1 MTAPAASQTSR
12 RMLVSRSMRNSTRAA
27 IAIVV
32 IIAVASVAAP
42 FIGAR
47 APAAIGDVVGA
58 RLLAPFTRD
67 PAGAFHLLGT
77 DRLGRDLLARTL
89 LAGRVSLAVGIAG
102 ALLAGALGVV
112 VGALAGWSRGAAD
125 RALMGVTDALLAIPR
140 LVLLLLCVAL
150 WEPSLRTV
158 VIVLAATGWM
168 GIARLTRAEVVAAR
182 GRPYVDAAR
191 ALGAR
196 SQRTLWRHVLP
207 NALGP
212 ALVATAMGVGSA
224 IMLEAGLSFLG
235 LGVQPPAASWG
246 NMIAAGRDVVVTAPW
261 VSLVPGLAVVIVTMC
276 ATIIGDAVRDRLAG
290 NRPVVAQRTRI
301 VTTSRGAAV
310 N

>member
-1 MTAPAASQTSR
+1 
-12 RMLVSRSMRNSTRAA
+12 
-27 IAIVV
+27 
-32 IIAVASVAAP
+32 
-42 FIGAR
+42 
-47 APAAIGDVVGA
+47 
-58 RLLAPFTRD
+58 
-67 PAGAFHLLGT
+67 
-77 DRLGRDLLARTL
+77 
-89 LAGRVSLAVGIAG
+89 
-102 ALLAGALGVV
+102 
-112 VGALAGWSRGAAD
+112 
-125 RALMGVTDALLAIPR
+125 
-140 LVLLLLCVAL
+140 
-150 WEPSLRTV
+150 
-158 VIVLAATGWM
+158 M

-196 SQRTLWRHVLP
+196 PARTLWRHVLP

-246 NMIAAGRDVVVTAPW
+246 NMIAAGRDVVVNAPW
-261 VSLVPGLAVVIVTMC
+261 VSLGPGLAVVIVTMC

-290 NRPVVAQRTRI
+290 KRPVVAQRTRI

>member
-1 MTAPAASQTSR
+1 MSIAGPR
-12 RMLVSRSMRNSTRAA
+12 RISTRVAVA
-27 IAIVV
+27 VVAIV
-32 IIAVASVAAP
+32 ALASVVAP
-42 FIGAR
+42 LLGAR

-58 RLLAPFTRD
+58 RLLAPFSRD
-67 PAGAFHLLGT
+67 PAGAFHLFGT

-102 ALLAGALGVV
+102 ALLAGALGTV
-112 VGALAGWSRGAAD
+112 VGALAGWRRGLPE
-125 RALMGVTDALLAIPR
+125 RLLMALTDALLAIPR

-168 GIARLTRAEVVAAR
+168 GVARLTRAEVVAAR
-182 GRPYVDAAR
+182 GRPYVEAPRAR
-191 ALGAR
+191 GGRAR
-196 SQRTLWRHVLP
+196 RTRRRPVRP
-207 NALGP
+207 NARGP
-212 ALVATAMGVGSA
+212 ARVATAMGVGSA
-224 IMLEAGLSFLG
+224 IMLEAGLSVLG

-290 NRPVVAQRTRI
+290 KRPVVVQRARI
-301 VTTSRGAAV
+301 VTTSRGPAV

>member
-1 MTAPAASQTSR
+1 MSAPPVSR
-12 RMLVSRSMRNSTRAA
+12 RSTRVA
-27 IAIVV
+27 IAVV
-32 IIAVASVAAP
+32 IIVAVASIIAP
-42 FIGAR
+42 AVGAR

-58 RLLAPFTRD
+58 RLLAPFARD
-67 PAGAFHLLGT
+67 PSGSFHLLGT

-102 ALLAGALGVV
+102 ALLAGALGVG
-112 VGALAGWSRGAAD
+112 VGAVAGWRRGLPD
-125 RALMGVTDALLAIPR
+125 RLLMALTDALLAIPR

-191 ALGAR
+191 ALGAH
-196 SQRTLWRHVLP
+196 SARTLWRHVLP

-290 NRPVVAQRTRI
+290 RRPVPAQRTRI
-301 VTTSRGAAV
+301 VTTARGAAV